1 MKMNTY
7 DLIIKAGKVFCSDT
21 KLNTPGAIGIKD
33 GKIVEFNAD
42 IKTKSIK
49 TLNYPKGTLLPG
61 FIDLHTHPAPSHWK
75 YGMEADRFLLSRG
88 TTTTMSQGDAGSNNW
103 DKYKKAIIQ
112 KSKIDIYMA
121 LSAANNGEEYDHP
134 VFESFEDIDINQ
146 AVETIK
152 NDTKLI
158 WGISANLSET
168 CTYIHKPQNIMS
180 KVLEMAEKS
189 SKPILYGM
197 RWEPFDWEIKD
208 HLALLR
214 PNDVV
219 TYCFHVGPGG
229 LAPKGHV
236 EDSVWEAKENGI
248 KFDIG
253 HGMNSF
259 NFEVTETA
267 IRDGFLPDSISTDYY
282 YRHTNTIP
290 IHDVPHTIS
299 KLIASGM
306 NQNDAFER
314 ATFFP
319 AKILGLEDQIGT
331 LSIGSV
337 ADIVVVEQNTKN
349 SELIDVNGKNR
360 SGKLWEPVLT
370 VKSGEII

>member
-1 MKMNTY
+1 
-7 DLIIKAGKVFCSDT
+7 
-21 KLNTPGAIGIKD
+21 
-33 GKIVEFNAD
+33 
-42 IKTKSIK
+42 
-49 TLNYPKGTLLPG
+49 
-61 FIDLHTHPAPSHWK
+61 
-75 YGMEADRFLLSRG
+75 
-88 TTTTMSQGDAGSNNW
+88 
-103 DKYKKAIIQ
+103 
-112 KSKIDIYMA
+112 
-121 LSAANNGEEYDHP
+121 
-134 VFESFEDIDINQ
+134 
-146 AVETIK
+146 
-152 NDTKLI
+152 
-158 WGISANLSET
+158 
-168 CTYIHKPQNIMS
+168 
-180 KVLEMAEKS
+180 
-189 SKPILYGM
+189 M

-208 HLALLR
+208 QLALLR
-214 PNDVV
+214 ANDVV

-259 NFEVTETA
+259 NFEVAETA
-267 IRDGFLPDSISTDYY
+267 IREGFLPDSISTDFY
-282 YRHTNTIP
+282 YRHTNTLP
-290 IHDVPHTIS
+290 VHDVPHTIS

-314 ATFFP
+314 ATFSP
-319 AKILGLEDQIGT
+319 AKILGQADQIGT

-349 SELIDVNGKNR
+349 SELIDVNGNKR